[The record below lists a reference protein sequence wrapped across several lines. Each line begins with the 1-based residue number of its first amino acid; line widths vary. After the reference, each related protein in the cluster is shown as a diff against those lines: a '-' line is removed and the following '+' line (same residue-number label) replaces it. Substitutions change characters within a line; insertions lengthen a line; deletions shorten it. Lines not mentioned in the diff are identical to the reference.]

1 MKYNLTRDT
10 NSQNNYSESD
20 NKTRYMARL
29 DLAVDH

>member
-10 NSQNNYSESD
+10 NSQNNYLESD
-20 NKTRYMARL
+20 NKTRYMAGL